1 MSESGGVAAADQ
13 GVKLHKYKG
22 VQVYARM
29 DKEGRPGIVD
39 AIDQDERAINEIA
52 DRLQRRGFGVMRK
65 RDPRSGKVYYII
77 KAQWVGQ
84 GEPPEHPLD

>member
-13 GVKLHKYKG
+13 GVKMNKYKG
-22 VQVYARM
+22 MQVYGRM

-65 RDPRSGKVYYII
+65 RDPRSGKVYYIL

-84 GEPPEHPLD
+84 GEPPEH

>member
-1 MSESGGVAAADQ
+1 MSESGGEAATDQ
-13 GVKLHKYKG
+13 GVKLHKYQG

-29 DKEGRPGIVD
+29 DKQNRLGVVD

-65 RDPRSGKVYYII
+65 RDPRSGKVYYIL